1 MNQKIRET
9 YRQLAQS
16 TGLSMDEQT
25 GVLHGQYGG
34 YQLLI
39 APYVFRGNTYYY
51 TPSISVA
58 ACSASHV
65 LSKAEGKAY
74 KKEHRNVSLFQEE
87 NRLLTLTLKNCK
99 NADKFCAITVE
110 ELRNLTSW
118 LRMNGYENCCQ
129 MCGKPTQT
137 AAYYVSGFYS
147 QLCPDCAQNISQN
160 AVLSRQQENIKKES
174 LIGGIVGA
182 LLGSL
187 LGVLSIIIL
196 SQLGYIAALSGVLM
210 AICTLKG
217 YELLGQKLSTRGI
230 VICCVLMLLM
240 TYFGDRLDWAILVS
254 REFAVGI
261 GLAYQSVPLL
271 LSEGVIVAAS
281 YWGNLALVYLF
292 VLLGAV
298 PTILNILKNRENA
311 GKIFQLR

>member
-1 MNQKIRET
+1 MSRASI
-9 YRQLAQS
+9 
-16 TGLSMDEQT
+16 
-25 GVLHGQYGG
+25 
-34 YQLLI
+34 
-39 APYVFRGNTYYY
+39 
-51 TPSISVA
+51 PSSV
-58 ACSASHV
+58 
-65 LSKAEGKAY
+65 
-74 KKEHRNVSLFQEE
+74 
-87 NRLLTLTLKNCK
+87 
-99 NADKFCAITVE
+99 
-110 ELRNLTSW
+110 
-118 LRMNGYENCCQ
+118 
-129 MCGKPTQT
+129 
-137 AAYYVSGFYS
+137 
-147 QLCPDCAQNISQN
+147 PDCAQNISQN
-160 AVLSRQQENIKKES
+160 ARPQPQQENIKKES
-174 LIGGIVGA
+174 LLGGIVGA

-292 VLLGAV
+292 VLLGSRAYHPEYFEKTGKTPGRSFSCGNFSAV
-298 PTILNILKNRENA
+298 RFI
-311 GKIFQLR
+311 